1 MELNQIQ
8 VFVRVVQAGSFSAA
22 ARQLAT
28 PKSTISRRISE
39 LEQQVGAR
47 LLQRTTRKLGLTDA
61 GRIFHEHALRIVA
74 EVEEASHAVGRTQ
87 AAPRGLLRATA
98 PLSFGM
104 LGPIVA
110 EYLRAHP
117 EVEVEMVCTDRRVD
131 LVEERF
137 DVAIRAGRL
146 ADSSLVARPLGSM
159 KRVVVAAPGYCKEH
173 GTPRTPADLAK
184 HAGIVFG
191 AGPSPADVWSLE
203 SGGRRA
209 EVRITPRLAVNDFE
223 IMRAAALG
231 GVGIALIA
239 EFVCA
244 EDVRKGRLRHV
255 IPAWRSAETPVHALY
270 PTARHLSPKVAAFV
284 ELVRKRLQLHR

>member
-8 VFVRVVQAGSFSAA
+8 VFLRVVQTGSFSAA
-22 ARQLAT
+22 ARQLST

-61 GRIFHEHALRIVA
+61 GRIFHEHAVRIVA
-74 EVEEASHAVGRTQ
+74 EVEEASHAIGRTQ
-87 AAPRGLLRATA
+87 AAPRGLLRVTA

-110 EYLRAHP
+110 EYLRAYP
-117 EVEVEMVCTDRRVD
+117 DVEVEMVCTDRRVD

-137 DVAIRAGRL
+137 DVAVRAGRL
-146 ADSSLVARPLGSM
+146 ADSSLVARPLGAM

-191 AGPSPADVWSLE
+191 AGATPVDVWSLE
-203 SGGRRA
+203 SGGKHA
-209 EVRITPRLAVNDFE
+209 EVRVKPRLAVNDFE

-244 EDVRKGRLRHV
+244 EDVRRGRLRHV
-255 IPAWRSAETPVHALY
+255 IPAWCSAETPVHALY

-284 ELVRKRLQLHR
+284 ELVRERLQLRL